1 MKDVLYVTGEFR
13 RVVVNVNLLRSS
25 HPDKTR
31 DGSYRLLLHTFKH
44 SSKDSHRPFLGKV
57 FEQVLQTCEI
67 SAGCEVRMQLRRLRI
82 QSIFQDF
89 QTLNRGW
96 DWLPRANDIVPLHIR
111 MPQRVDEYV
120 CNLAGKCGRVL
131 TQLMTTAH
139 TKNTRDFLSDKHDR
153 CWGAMKNTWGFT

>member
-44 SSKDSHRPFLGKV
+44 SSKDSHRPFLGNV

-82 QSIFQDF
+82 QSIFSGF
-89 QTLNRGW
+89 SNPEP
-96 DWLPRANDIVPLHIR
+96 WLGLAA
-111 MPQRVDEYV
+111 
-120 CNLAGKCGRVL
+120 AGKRYR
-131 TQLMTTAH
+131 TTAH
-139 TKNTRDFLSDKHDR
+139 TDAPA
-153 CWGAMKNTWGFT
+153 CG